1 MVEGL
6 KMSEETLEDIRY
18 SVETIVGYF
27 TDDYH
32 DRKVIVDELLNDVV
46 KDISETTDTYFNDSD
61 VRLAFVRVIKA
72 RLGIEQ

>member
-6 KMSEETLEDIRY
+6 KMLEETLEDIRY
-18 SVETIVGYF
+18 SVETIVGHF

-46 KDISETTDTYFNDSD
+46 KDISETVDTYFNDND
-61 VRLAFVRVIKA
+61 VRLAFIRVIKA

>member
-1 MVEGL
+1 MEGL

-18 SVETIVGYF
+18 SVETIVGHF

-46 KDISETTDTYFNDSD
+46 KDISETADTCFNDSD
-61 VRLAFVRVIKA
+61 VRLAFVRVIKE
-72 RLGIEQ
+72 RLGIER